1 MEKSMVLRR
10 KIVGVLTFVTLA
22 ALCQAQ
28 ARFAARG
35 QDKPS
40 APAAHNAGANTPA
53 EDISGMYSF
62 LKEGE
67 FIQLN
72 VEKTAFSGY
81 ISRLGDSDSDR
92 GVFLDQFFENASI
105 QGHDVSFT
113 TKPVHGVWFE
123 FKGRY
128 QRGAAKTKVEDG
140 YYVLR
145 GTLKEYSKEAGKN
158 TVSRSREVEFKLLGQ
173 PDDSDEDGDGQG
185 QKAKRQRLGAAR
197 AKPRAPFWEFAARLY
212 PSGAFWGSGWM
223 NWGIEPRACGKG
235 NPYLG
240 RTFPP
245 SSTGKS

>member
-1 MEKSMVLRR
+1 MVLRR
-10 KIVGVLTFVTLA
+10 KIVGLLTFVTLA

-28 ARFAARG
+28 NGFAARG
-35 QDKPS
+35 QDKAT
-40 APAAHNAGANTPA
+40 APPTRNAAPNSPA

-67 FIQLN
+67 FVQLN

-113 TKPVHGVWFE
+113 TRPVHGVWFE

-128 QRGAAKTKVEDG
+128 ERGAAKTKVEDG

-173 PDDSDEDGDGQG
+173 PDDSDETAT
-185 QKAKRQRLGAAR
+185 AKGK
-197 AKPRAPFWEFAARLY
+197 KPKE
-212 PSGAFWGSGWM
+212 
-223 NWGIEPRACGKG
+223 
-235 NPYLG
+235 
-240 RTFPP
+240 
-245 SSTGKS
+245 